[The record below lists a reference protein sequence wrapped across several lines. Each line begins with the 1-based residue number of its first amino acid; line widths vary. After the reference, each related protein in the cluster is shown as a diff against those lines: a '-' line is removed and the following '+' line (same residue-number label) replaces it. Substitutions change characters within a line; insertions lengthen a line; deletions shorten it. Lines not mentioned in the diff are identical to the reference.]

1 MMTKNFAFQVMIQNS
16 NMLLNVDPSEW
27 GVSPEVITINSVIKH
42 EQSNLVEW

>member
-16 NMLLNVDPSEW
+16 NMLLNFDPSEG
-27 GVSPEVITINSVIKH
+27 GVSPEVITINHVIKH